1 MSLPVID
8 VGPLRDGTGADAV
21 ADEIDRACRATG
33 FFYVAGHGVPDEL
46 PRRVDASAREFFA
59 RPDDEK
65 ARIAMAHGGRAWR
78 GWFPLG
84 GELTSGVPDLKEG
97 LYFGEELGP
106 DDPRVRARWPLHG
119 ANLFPEEPAELRAAV
134 LELIDALTAVGHTL
148 LRGVSRAL
156 DLDDDWFDRRLT
168 AAPTI
173 LFRIFRYPPLP
184 TKAGDA
190 GESWSVG
197 EHTDY
202 GLLTILAQ
210 DEAGG
215 LEVRGPD
222 GWIAAPP
229 IPGTF
234 VVNLG
239 DMLERMTDGRYR
251 STPHRVRNTGRRDRL
266 SLPLFLDPAWDADV
280 QPVPNPDG
288 RDRARDTDRWDGTS
302 VHEWS
307 GTYGD
312 YLFAK
317 VSKVFPS
324 LADDVIA

>member
-1 MSLPVID
+1 VNLPVID
-8 VGPLRDGTGADAV
+8 VGPLRDGTGADRV
-21 ADEIDRACRATG
+21 AAEIDRACRTTG
-33 FFYVAGHGVPDEL
+33 FFYVAGHGVPEAL
-46 PRRVDASAREFFA
+46 PRRVDELAREFFA
-59 RPDDEK
+59 RPDAEK
-65 ARIAMAHGGRAWR
+65 AAIAMPKGGRAWR

-84 GELTSGVPDLKEG
+84 GELTAGVPDWKEG

-106 DDPRVRARWPLHG
+106 DDARVRARLPLHG
-119 ANLFPEEPAELRAAV
+119 ANLFPEAPAALRPAV

-156 DLDDDWFDRRLT
+156 ALDDGWFDRHLT

-184 TKAGDA
+184 PRADA
-190 GESWSVG
+190 PTEQWSVG

-210 DEAGG
+210 DTAGG

-229 IPGTF
+229 VPGTF

-239 DMLERMTDGRYR
+239 DMLERMTGGRYR
-251 STPHRVRNTGRRDRL
+251 STPHRVRNTGVGDRL

-280 QPVPNPDG
+280 RPVPNPLG
-288 RDRARDTDRWDGTS
+288 RDRARDADRWDGAS

-317 VSKVFPS
+317 VSQVFPA
-324 LADDVIA
+324 LVDDAIS

>member
-1 MSLPVID
+1 MP
-8 VGPLRDGTGADAV
+8 
-21 ADEIDRACRATG
+21 DR
-33 FFYVAGHGVPDEL
+33 
-46 PRRVDASAREFFA
+46 
-59 RPDDEK
+59 
-65 ARIAMAHGGRAWR
+65 
-78 GWFPLG
+78 
-84 GELTSGVPDLKEG
+84 KEG

-106 DDPRVRARWPLHG
+106 DDPRVRARLPLHG
-119 ANLFPEEPAELRAAV
+119 ANLFPEAPAALRPAV
-134 LELIDALTAVGHTL
+134 LDLIDALTAVGHTL

-156 DLDDDWFDRRLT
+156 ALDDGWFDRHLT

-184 TKAGDA
+184 PPHADA
-190 GESWSVG
+190 RTEQWSVG

-210 DEAGG
+210 DTAGG

-229 IPGTF
+229 VPGTF

-239 DMLERMTDGRYR
+239 DMLERMTGGRYR
-251 STPHRVRNTGRRDRL
+251 STPHRVRNTGVGDRL

-280 QPVPNPDG
+280 RPVPNPLG
-288 RDRARDTDRWDGTS
+288 RDRARDADRWDGAS

-317 VSKVFPS
+317 VSQVFPA
-324 LADDVIA
+324 LVDDVIA

>member
-1 MSLPVID
+1 VNLPVVD
-8 VGPLRDGTGADAV
+8 VGPLRDGTGADRV
-21 ADEIDRACRATG
+21 AGEIDRACRTTG
-33 FFYVAGHGVPDEL
+33 FFYVTGHGVPDAL
-46 PRRVDASAREFFA
+46 PRRVDELAREFFA

-65 ARIAMAHGGRAWR
+65 ARIAMAKGGRAWR
-78 GWFPLG
+78 GWFPLA
-84 GELTSGVPDLKEG
+84 GELTSGVADWKEG

-106 DDPRVRARWPLHG
+106 DDARVSARWPLHG
-119 ANLFPEEPAELRAAV
+119 ANLFPAEPAALRPAV
-134 LELIDALTAVGHTL
+134 QELIDALTAVGHTL

-156 DLDDDWFDRRLT
+156 DLDDDWFDRHLT
-168 AAPTI
+168 AAPTV

-184 TKAGDA
+184 GDA
-190 GESWSVG
+190 ASALWSVG

-210 DEAGG
+210 DTSGG

-239 DMLERMTDGRYR
+239 DMLERMTGGRYR
-251 STPHRVRNTGRRDRL
+251 STPHRVRNTGDTDRL
-266 SLPLFLDPAWDADV
+266 SLPLFLDPAWDAEV
-280 QPVPNPDG
+280 RPVPNPLG
-288 RDRARDTDRWDGTS
+288 RDRARDTDRWDGAS

-312 YLFAK
+312 YLLGK
-317 VSKVFPS
+317 VSKVFPA
-324 LADDVIA
+324 LVDDAIA

>member
-1 MSLPVID
+1 VSLPVVDI
-8 VGPLRDGTGADAV
+8 GPLRDGTGADRV
-21 ADEIDRACRATG
+21 ASEIDDACRTTG
-33 FFYVAGHGVPDEL
+33 FFYVAGHGVPEAL
-46 PRRVDASAREFFA
+46 PRRVDALAREFFA

-65 ARIAMAHGGRAWR
+65 ARIAMAKGGRAWR
-78 GWFPLG
+78 GWFPVG
-84 GELTSGVPDLKEG
+84 GELTSGVPDWKEG

-106 DDPRVRARWPLHG
+106 DDARVRARRPLHG
-119 ANLFPEEPAELRAAV
+119 ANLFPEAPAALRPAV

-156 DLDDDWFDRRLT
+156 DLDDDWFDRHLT

-173 LFRIFRYPPLP
+173 LFRIFRYPPLAR
-184 TKAGDA
+184 AGA
-190 GESWSVG
+190 ATGQWSVG

-210 DEAGG
+210 DAAGG

-222 GWIAAPP
+222 GWIPAPP
-229 IPGTF
+229 IPDTF

-239 DMLERMTDGRYR
+239 DMLERMTGGRYR
-251 STPHRVRNTGRRDRL
+251 STPHRVRNLGDRDRL
-266 SLPLFLDPAWDADV
+266 SLPLFLDPAWDAEV
-280 QPVPNPDG
+280 RPVPNPLG
-288 RDRARDTDRWDGTS
+288 RDRARDTDRWDGAS

-317 VSKVFPS
+317 VSKVFPA
-324 LADDVIA
+324 LADDVGA